1 MTTSA
6 PPPIVDRP
14 AELLGAGPN
23 GVRILT
29 GVRSGA
35 PIGAIEYHVAPGF
48 APPPILHRHT
58 REDAGW
64 FLLEGELEFV
74 FEDGPT
80 ERVTAGGSV
89 THPRNCWF
97 RWSNPH
103 QEPARA
109 ICWFSPAGFEQ
120 FFEDVAA
127 AADEHFDD
135 GGTIETFMP
144 RLLELRAAYGDEPHP
159 SSAVER

>member
-6 PPPIVDRP
+6 PPPIIEGP
-14 AELLGAGPN
+14 AEPLRAGPN
-23 GVRILT
+23 SVRILT
-29 GVRSGA
+29 GARTGA
-35 PIGAIEYHVAPGF
+35 AIGAIEYRVAPGC
-48 APPPILHRHT
+48 APPPVLHRHT

-64 FLLEGELEFV
+64 FVLEGELEFV
-74 FEDGPT
+74 FEDGRT
-80 ERVTAGGSV
+80 ERISAGGSV

-120 FFEDVAA
+120 FFSDVADA
-127 AADEHFDD
+127 ASEHFAD
-135 GGTIETFMP
+135 GGTK
-144 RLLELRAAYGDEPHP
+144 P
-159 SSAVER
+159 SSAEELAP